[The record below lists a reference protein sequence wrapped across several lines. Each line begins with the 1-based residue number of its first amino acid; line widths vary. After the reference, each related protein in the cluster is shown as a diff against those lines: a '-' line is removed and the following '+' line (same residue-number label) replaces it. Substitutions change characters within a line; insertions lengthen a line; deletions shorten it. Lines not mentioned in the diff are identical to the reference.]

1 MPMDVDNGSA
11 SSGFGIQQ
19 QQQAISSTNTTAAA
33 SSSDGKKLAH
43 ITNKRFADLQISSE
57 SKRALSQ
64 VFKYEYMTTVQ
75 AETLPIILANGGDR
89 DCLAKAKTG
98 TGKTLA
104 FMIPTIEQIINY
116 KKSSNNDNVNVLVI
130 SPTRELAQQIA
141 TETEKLLTFHNNSLR
156 KVVTMV
162 GGTNKNKDIK
172 ALRGKTPF
180 VVATPGRLLDHLQN
194 SNLAQRMSNLDVLI
208 FDEADQLLDMGFRP
222 DIERILRLLQPSKNT
237 RQTLLFSAT
246 IPEQVNDI
254 ANIALRPNWAF
265 VDTVGE
271 ESEQT
276 HQHVQQQLMISSQQD
291 IVRNLFS
298 ILDRE
303 TSSGPYKII
312 VFFTTARLVGFMS
325 ELFNSVSSQIGYKV
339 LEIHSRKTQKAREK
353 ASEAFRKSSNAVM
366 FTSDV
371 TARGMDYPDVTFVLQ
386 VGLTDRS
393 QYIHRLGRTARAG
406 KVCLFFFSS
415 FSTTG
420 GYLGS
425 LADSYAYLLLA
436 FYTFLFTGW

>member
-1 MPMDVDNGSA
+1 MDVDNGSA

-172 ALRGKTPF
+172 ELRGKTPF

>member
-1 MPMDVDNGSA
+1 
-11 SSGFGIQQ
+11 
-19 QQQAISSTNTTAAA
+19 
-33 SSSDGKKLAH
+33 
-43 ITNKRFADLQISSE
+43 
-57 SKRALSQ
+57 
-64 VFKYEYMTTVQ
+64 
-75 AETLPIILANGGDR
+75 
-89 DCLAKAKTG
+89 
-98 TGKTLA
+98 
-104 FMIPTIEQIINY
+104 
-116 KKSSNNDNVNVLVI
+116 
-130 SPTRELAQQIA
+130 
-141 TETEKLLTFHNNSLR
+141 
-156 KVVTMV
+156 
-162 GGTNKNKDIK
+162 
-172 ALRGKTPF
+172 
-180 VVATPGRLLDHLQN
+180 
-194 SNLAQRMSNLDVLI
+194 
-208 FDEADQLLDMGFRP
+208 MGFRP

-246 IPEQVNDI
+246 IPEQVNEI

-303 TSSGPYKII
+303 TTSGPYKII
-312 VFFTTARLVGFMS
+312 VFFTTARLVGIMS

-406 KVCLFFFSS
+406 KVCLFLYTSL
-415 FSTTG
+415 STSC
-420 GYLGS
+420 LG
-425 LADSYAYLLLA
+425 
-436 FYTFLFTGW
+436 FL

>member
-1 MPMDVDNGSA
+1 MDVDNGSA